1 MPERFTEALRA
12 ASEPTDRG
20 FSQPDEIPYKPSD
33 SPREESGFEPSV
45 EPYIPKS
52 IRYLIPLSTISA
64 RCSAAGLLR
73 SSSAPLEDVDIALD
87 SDRYDFAV
95 RVEFEDRRP
104 VARDVLMLEGNKR
117 EPEGPTE
124 RDPSARNFSR

>member
-1 MPERFTEALRA
+1 MSRLACTGRSCL
-12 ASEPTDRG
+12 
-20 FSQPDEIPYKPSD
+20 
-33 SPREESGFEPSV
+33 

-124 RDPSARNFSR
+124 RDPSARNFRR

>member
-1 MPERFTEALRA
+1 MMTAQIMKPVLKP
-12 ASEPTDRG
+12 ASGRRLD
-20 FSQPDEIPYKPSD
+20 D
-33 SPREESGFEPSV
+33 S
-45 EPYIPKS
+45 
-52 IRYLIPLSTISA
+52 
-64 RCSAAGLLR
+64 SAAG
-73 SSSAPLEDVDIALD
+73 DIALD

-104 VARDVLMLEGNKR
+104 VARDVLTLEGNKR

>member
-1 MPERFTEALRA
+1 MLGRRL
-12 ASEPTDRG
+12 
-20 FSQPDEIPYKPSD
+20 
-33 SPREESGFEPSV
+33 
-45 EPYIPKS
+45 
-52 IRYLIPLSTISA
+52 
-64 RCSAAGLLR
+64 
-73 SSSAPLEDVDIALD
+73 APIEDVDIALD